1 MASNQRKADLRIDGM
16 TCISCQ
22 NRIEKKLQG
31 TNGVRAA
38 FVSYT
43 DGMASVT
50 YDPDIVTMPQ
60 IEAAIEKLGYE
71 AYPKGGALGRGA
83 GAGGA
88 NVGTGAGSGGTGA
101 GAGTAHQGLSRVIGI
116 LIIIV
121 ALFAIFQRFGLTNIA
136 KNFPVA
142 EEGMGYGLLF
152 LIGLLT
158 SVHCIAMCG
167 GINLSQCIPAA
178 AKTDGHR
185 WAAVKPSLQYN
196 IARVLSYTI
205 IGTIVGAVGTVLTF
219 SGPLKGAVQLIAGV
233 FMVIMGLNMFG
244 ILPGLRRIVPHLP
257 GSLSRKIDAKQGKSR
272 SPVIIGLLNGLMPCG
287 PLQAMQLFALS
298 TGSPVKGGLSM
309 LFFSLGTLPLMFG
322 LGALSSI
329 LSKRFTARVMTVGAA
344 LVVFLGL
351 FMFTNG
357 MSLSGI
363 RLPQNPPETA
373 NTQNTAAAPDSEKA
387 PGAATLDSDGVQ
399 KVSSELKPGG
409 YPHITVKAGVPVKWT
424 IDAPPGS
431 INGCNQTILI
441 PDLDM
446 EYTFEEGENIIEFT
460 PTSPGDIPYSC
471 WMGMIR
477 AVITVEA

>member
-1 MASNQRKADLRIDGM
+1 M
-16 TCISCQ
+16 TCINCQ
-22 NRIEKKLQG
+22 NRIEKKLKSMGGIQ
-31 TNGVRAA
+31 AA
-38 FVSYT
+38 RVSYT

-50 YDPDIVTMPQ
+50 YNPDIVTMPQ
-60 IEAAIEKLGYE
+60 IEAAIEKLGYK
-71 AYPKGGALGRGA
+71 AYPKGSGAKARARGA
-83 GAGGA
+83 GAGHSA
-88 NVGTGAGSGGTGA
+88 ER
-101 GAGTAHQGLSRVIGI
+101 QDISRVIGI

-121 ALFAIFQRFGLTNIA
+121 ALFLILSHLGLTNIA

-142 EEGMGYGLLF
+142 KDGMGYGMLF

-178 AKTDGHR
+178 TKLSGVR
-185 WAAVKPSLQYN
+185 WAAAKPSLEYN
-196 IARVLSYTI
+196 IARVISYTV
-205 IGTIVGAVGTVLTF
+205 IGAIVGAVGTVLTF
-219 SGPLKGAVQLIAGV
+219 SGSFKGIVQLIAGV

-244 ILPGLRRIVPHLP
+244 VLPGLRKIVPHLP
-257 GSLSRKIDAKQGKSR
+257 GSLSKKIDAGQSKSR
-272 SPVIIGLLNGLMPCG
+272 SPIIIGLLNGLMPCG

-298 TGSPVKGGLSM
+298 TGSPLKGGLSM

-329 LSKRFTARVMTVGAA
+329 LSKRFTARVMTIGAA

-363 RLPQNPPETA
+363 TFPPKLPGVT
-373 NTQNTAAAPDSEKA
+373 NTQS
-387 PGAATLDSDGVQ
+387 GAATGAEININADGVQ
-399 KVSSELKPGG
+399 EVTSVLKSGG
-409 YPHITVKAGVPVKWT
+409 YPHITVKAGVPVKWI

-441 PDLDM
+441 PGLNL
-446 EYTFEEGENIIEFT
+446 EYTFEEGENVIEFT
-460 PTSPGDIPYSC
+460 PETPGEIPYSC

-477 AVITVEA
+477 AVITVEE